1 MQTLPFLQCSA
12 SKGKKATA
20 AAGCTQAEEEA
31 GEVWGSVL
39 LCENVEIF
47 LMMWRF
53 TGFHLIEASLI

>member
-1 MQTLPFLQCSA
+1 MNADTAISA
-12 SKGKKATA
+12 MLSK
-20 AAGCTQAEEEA
+20 QRQEEEA